1 MEIFITIIIFMF
13 GICLGSFYACIGY
26 RIPNKIST
34 IKPRSFCP
42 NCNESLKWYMNIPV
56 FSYIYLKGKC
66 AYCQEK
72 ISKYYLF
79 SELFTGIL
87 FSVSYLYF
95 GINLEFFIS
104 LILISVLS
112 ITIVTDFK
120 YYYISDRVIL
130 TSIILEIA
138 IYLYYLN
145 FKDGLYYI
153 VSGIFMFLLMFTIKL
168 IGDYIFKKESLGG
181 GDIKLMSL
189 IGLTLGIINGITSL
203 LISSSLALIASL
215 IILKKNDEHIVPF
228 GPFIILGAII
238 MYILAY
244 NGITIY

>member
-42 NCNESLKWYMNIPV
+42 NCNETLKWYMNIPV

-203 LISSSLALIASL
+203 LISSTLALIASL
-215 IILKKNDEHIVPF
+215 IILKKNEEHIVPF